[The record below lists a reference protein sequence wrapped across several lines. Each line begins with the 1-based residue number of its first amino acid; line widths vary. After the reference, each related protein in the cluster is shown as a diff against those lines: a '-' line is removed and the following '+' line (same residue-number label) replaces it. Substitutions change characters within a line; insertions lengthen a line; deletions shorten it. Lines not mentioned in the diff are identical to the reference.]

1 MVTDDPIRTDPEN
14 YRLLWENEFVRVL
27 DYTDTP
33 GVRTNDHDHPNS
45 VLVALT
51 DFDRH
56 LRTPGRERSVHLDAG
71 DAVWLPAQRHSGEN
85 VGSTPTHTILIELK
99 GDAAGVAS
107 TATVGPTAAEP
118 TAVGPT
124 AAE

>member
-1 MVTDDPIRTDPEN
+1 MVTDDPISTDPQN

-27 DYTDTP
+27 EYTDTP

-56 LRTPGRERSVHLDAG
+56 LRTPGRERSVHLEAG
-71 DAVWLPAQRHSGEN
+71 EAVWLPAQRHSGEN
-85 VGSTPTHTILIELK
+85 VGATPTHTILIELK
-99 GDAAGVAS
+99 GDAAGA
-107 TATVGPTAAEP
+107 ARPDAAGPVGPAA
-118 TAVGPT
+118 AG
-124 AAE
+124 